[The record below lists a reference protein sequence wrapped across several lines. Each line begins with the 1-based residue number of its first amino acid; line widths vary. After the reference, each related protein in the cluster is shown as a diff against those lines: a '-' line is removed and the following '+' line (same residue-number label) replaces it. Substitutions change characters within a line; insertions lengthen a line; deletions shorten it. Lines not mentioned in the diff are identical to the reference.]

1 MDNRDLN
8 LDLDKG
14 KDKDKDKDKNL
25 FKGSKILTSLWELPF
40 LHSLTNIPAIIISP
54 VIIVMIIIFSKLPVD
69 ISGLYE

>member
-25 FKGSKILTSLWELPF
+25 FKGSKVLTSL
-40 LHSLTNIPAIIISP
+40 
-54 VIIVMIIIFSKLPVD
+54 
-69 ISGLYE
+69 